1 VKPLRTSAAAVAESL
16 AVAVG
21 PFKVAVQNAKEAREA
36 AAGWLAVAVAV
47 AVAHSPSF
55 MHARPERGP

>member
-1 VKPLRTSAAAVAESL
+1 MKPLRTSAAAVADSL

-47 AVAHSPSF
+47 AHSPSF